1 MRELRLAASPRGAS
15 IRFHLIG
22 GIAAVA
28 VLVFGVGGW
37 AATARLSGAVI
48 APGVLVVDSNVKTI
62 QHPTG
67 GIVGELFVKDGDR
80 VKAGDILI
88 RLDATKAQSNL
99 DIVTKN
105 IDELAARRAR
115 LEAEQDG
122 DDAPDFPQDLLDRQN
137 DPEVA
142 KLLAGE
148 SKLFQVRATTR
159 DGQKAQ
165 LRERMQQLQ
174 EEIGGLTAQID
185 SKDREIS
192 LIKTELEGIR
202 GLWAKDL
209 VPITRV
215 TEVERDLARLQGE
228 RGQLLASVAQAR
240 GKITETDL
248 QVLQIDQDMRS
259 KVGDDLADVRA
270 KMAELG
276 ERKTAAED
284 ELRRIEI
291 RAPQE
296 GTVHELAVHTVGGV
310 IAAGDV
316 IMRLVPDEDQLRVEA
331 KIPPQ
336 EIDRVTLNQP
346 ALLRFTSFDTRS
358 TPEINGKVSLV
369 SAATSFEQKT
379 GLSYYTV
386 HVSIA
391 DDEISRLGHA
401 RLLPGMPVEVFIETG
416 ERTLAS
422 YLAKPL
428 VDQFERALKER

>member
-1 MRELRLAASPRGAS
+1 
-15 IRFHLIG
+15 
-22 GIAAVA
+22 
-28 VLVFGVGGW
+28 
-37 AATARLSGAVI
+37 
-48 APGVLVVDSNVKTI
+48 
-62 QHPTG
+62 
-67 GIVGELFVKDGDR
+67 
-80 VKAGDILI
+80 
-88 RLDATKAQSNL
+88 
-99 DIVTKN
+99 
-105 IDELAARRAR
+105 
-115 LEAEQDG
+115 
-122 DDAPDFPQDLLDRQN
+122 
-137 DPEVA
+137 
-142 KLLAGE
+142 
-148 SKLFQVRATTR
+148 
-159 DGQKAQ
+159 
-165 LRERMQQLQ
+165 MQQLQ

-202 GLWAKDL
+202 GLWAKGL

-331 KIPPQ
+331 KISPQ

-386 HVSIA
+386 PCPLPTMRSVGSA
-391 DDEISRLGHA
+391 RSPSAWHA
-401 RLLPGMPVEVFIETG
+401 GRGLHRDRRG
-416 ERTLAS
+416 TLAS

>member
-1 MRELRLAASPRGAS
+1 MS
-15 IRFHLIG
+15 
-22 GIAAVA
+22 
-28 VLVFGVGGW
+28 
-37 AATARLSGAVI
+37 
-48 APGVLVVDSNVKTI
+48 AP
-62 QHPTG
+62 
-67 GIVGELFVKDGDR
+67 
-80 VKAGDILI
+80 
-88 RLDATKAQSNL
+88 
-99 DIVTKN
+99 
-105 IDELAARRAR
+105 
-115 LEAEQDG
+115 
-122 DDAPDFPQDLLDRQN
+122 
-137 DPEVA
+137 
-142 KLLAGE
+142 
-148 SKLFQVRATTR
+148 
-159 DGQKAQ
+159 
-165 LRERMQQLQ
+165 
-174 EEIGGLTAQID
+174 
-185 SKDREIS
+185 
-192 LIKTELEGIR
+192 
-202 GLWAKDL
+202 
-209 VPITRV
+209 
-215 TEVERDLARLQGE
+215 
-228 RGQLLASVAQAR
+228 
-240 GKITETDL
+240 
-248 QVLQIDQDMRS
+248 
-259 KVGDDLADVRA
+259 

-331 KIPPQ
+331 KISPQ

-428 VDQFERALKER
+428 VDQFERALKGEIDFGKCAARGVCRPALTRSAQETSDSPHNASCRTRQQVS